1 MNNEQ
6 KIALKGVLGGI
17 GVMAIII
24 GAMTNLYDT
33 SVGVVIAL
41 AIWIVGIPLLSVFGL
56 GPQKKAEADVDKSR
70 SSFPAVLIVIFAVAA
85 IVVLLVATT
94 IIVALTT
101 DTFFLRGSGDLTT
114 EKRDVSDFDR
124 ITLKGQGT
132 IIIDQTGEESLKVTA
147 EDNLIDS
154 IEAKVEGNTLKIG
167 VKKEWF
173 LWALF
178 WPTKKIEYHI
188 SVDELEQITI
198 SGSGNIE
205 TGGLKANDLKIQ
217 ISGSGKGDMAIEVK
231 SLDIN
236 ISGSGKLVFSGKA
249 RNQEINISGSGNVD
263 GEKLKSEDAAFTING
278 SGKGI
283 VNASDT
289 LDVNINGSG
298 DIKYLGSPS
307 IDKQISG
314 SGKVSKFNE

>member
-6 KIALKGVLGGI
+6 KIALRGVFGGI

-56 GPQKKAEADVDKSR
+56 GSQKKAEADVDKSR

-147 EDNLIDS
+147 EDNLIDI
-154 IEAKVEGNTLKIG
+154 IETEVEGNTLKIG

-173 LWALF
+173 LWAL

-205 TGGLKANDLKIQ
+205 TDGLKADDLKIQ
-217 ISGSGKGDMAIEVK
+217 ISGSSKGDMAIEVK

-236 ISGSGKLVFSGKA
+236 ISGSGKFVFSGKA